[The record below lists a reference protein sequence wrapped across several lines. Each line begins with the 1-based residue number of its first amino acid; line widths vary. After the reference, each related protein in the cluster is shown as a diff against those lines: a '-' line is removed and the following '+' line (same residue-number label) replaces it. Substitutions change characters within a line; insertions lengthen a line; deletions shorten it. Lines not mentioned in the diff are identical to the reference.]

1 MSEPA
6 KKYIKSNFLKKGLAY
21 GLLSYESECKD
32 VDVLFVQDGWDYL
45 EIGKIEEGVEKVLNG
60 TSGRGR
66 IEIILV
72 LVPPGTSDERYHYYH
87 PNGRQHKEYID
98 FFTKELVPDVLED
111 IKLKGK
117 KVRRMGLLGDSLGA
131 TVSLTIAMQQPNLWT
146 DLLLQ
151 SGVFPEVLYEK
162 LKTLYTKKKEF
173 HWNIYQV
180 VGLQEDNF
188 YYALSEE
195 VFHILTHNR
204 KLMELFSS
212 LSMNLTYYEEN
223 EGHLWTFWQRDLP
236 RALDFF
242 IHK

>member
-1 MSEPA
+1 MIEPEN
-6 KKYIKSNFLKKGLAY
+6 KVIQSVFLQRGFKY
-21 GLLSYESECKD
+21 GLLSYGPECKD
-32 VDVLFVQDGWDYL
+32 VGVLFVQDGWDYL
-45 EIGKIEEGVEKVLNG
+45 EIGKIQEVLGRQMDGTRVNG
-60 TSGRGR
+60 KLG
-66 IEIILV
+66 ILLV
-72 LVPPGTSDERYHYYH
+72 LLPPGTSKERYHYYH
-87 PNGRQHKEYID
+87 PYGGQHQEYVD
-98 FFTKELVPDVLED
+98 FFTQELVPDVLED
-111 IKLKGK
+111 IRLQGK
-117 KVRRMGLLGDSLGA
+117 EVRKMGLLGDSLGA
-131 TVSLTIAMQQPNLWT
+131 TVCLTIAMQQPSLWT

-151 SGVFPEVLYEK
+151 SGVFPEVLCEK
-162 LKTLYTKKKEF
+162 LKALHMEKKEF
-173 HWNIYQV
+173 HWNVYQV

-188 YYALSEE
+188 YYALSNE

>member
-1 MSEPA
+1 MIEPV
-6 KKYIKSNFLKKGLAY
+6 KKYIQSDFLQKGLEY
-21 GLLSYESECKD
+21 GLLSYGSDFKE
-32 VDVLFVQDGWDYL
+32 VGVLFVQDGWDYL
-45 EIGKIEEGVEKVLNG
+45 RIGKIEDVLR
-60 TSGRGR
+60 TRG
-66 IEIILV
+66 IGNLGILLV
-72 LVPPGTSDERYHYYH
+72 LVPPGTSEERYHYYH
-87 PNGRQHKEYID
+87 PNGKQNQEYLD
-98 FFTKELVPDVLED
+98 FFTQELVPDVLED
-111 IKLKGK
+111 LKLHGK
-117 KVRRMGLLGDSLGA
+117 KVRKMGLLGDSLGA
-131 TVSLTIAMQQPNLWT
+131 TVSLSIAIQKPSIWT

-151 SGVFPEVLYEK
+151 SAVYPEILYNNMK
-162 LKTLYTKKKEF
+162 ALHTKRKEF
-173 HWNIYQV
+173 HWNVYQV

-188 YYALSEE
+188 YYSLSNE